1 MVDWTLGTDAYNR
14 TYLYC
19 PLTRSTMWYVND
31 GVMFWADD
39 FEGKRSS
46 LLYRFYLTV
55 YRLSLVRDAGT
66 VQDQLP
72 LVHFSR
78 PLLRSIQDVFAP
90 FWMFY
95 RVDYQSAWLAAPS
108 GALTEAL
115 RIQTSVA
122 SKVGGR
128 TVRQLDF
135 ELEIQEGALNRWLQ
149 VPSKGSDSSPII
161 YRCSLS

>member
-1 MVDWTLGTDAYNR
+1 
-14 TYLYC
+14 
-19 PLTRSTMWYVND
+19 
-31 GVMFWADD
+31 
-39 FEGKRSS
+39 
-46 LLYRFYLTV
+46 
-55 YRLSLVRDAGT
+55 
-66 VQDQLP
+66 
-72 LVHFSR
+72 
-78 PLLRSIQDVFAP
+78 
-90 FWMFY
+90 MFY

-149 VPSKGSDSSPII
+149 APSKGSDSSPTI